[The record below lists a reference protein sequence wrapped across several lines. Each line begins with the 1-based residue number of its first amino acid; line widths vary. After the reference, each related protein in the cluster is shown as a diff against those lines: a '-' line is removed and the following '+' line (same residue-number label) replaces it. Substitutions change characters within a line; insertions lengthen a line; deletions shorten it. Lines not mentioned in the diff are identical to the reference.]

1 MYGIYEAPA
10 GSLALHKD
18 NGDENTVFVLNKFNL
33 ACSYTVGYVLM
44 EPGQL

>member
-18 NGDENTVFVLNKFNL
+18 NGDENTKFNL